1 LPGGSGPDLDEP
13 CGGEL
18 AVEGER
24 VAEPEPEPAH
34 DGEAGGVDV
43 TGLVDGFGR
52 LQAGQRAGMSI
63 FDKVKGKAADL
74 ARDHGEKVAKGVD
87 KAADAANRRTG
98 GQHAD
103 KIRDGAERAKRAVDD
118 LGNQP
123 PDETGAR

>member
-1 LPGGSGPDLDEP
+1 LPVGSGPNLDEP
-13 CGGEL
+13 SAGEL

-24 VAEPEPEPAH
+24 VAEPEAAH

-43 TGLVDGFGR
+43 TGLVDGFRR

-123 PDETGAR
+123 PGETGAR

>member
-1 LPGGSGPDLDEP
+1 MVRS
-13 CGGEL
+13 L
-18 AVEGER
+18 AVS
-24 VAEPEPEPAH
+24 PHTPAL
-34 DGEAGGVDV
+34 DVLEAHPVLHLYRG
-43 TGLVDGFGR
+43 DGFGR
-52 LQAGQRAGMSI
+52 PQAGHTRRMSI

-103 KIRDGAERAKRAVDD
+103 KIRDGAERAKRALDD

-123 PDETGAR
+123 PGETGAR

>member
-1 LPGGSGPDLDEP
+1 VHVGLRGGFRRP
-13 CGGEL
+13 
-18 AVEGER
+18 
-24 VAEPEPEPAH
+24 PAGH
-34 DGEAGGVDV
+34 
-43 TGLVDGFGR
+43 TR
-52 LQAGQRAGMSI
+52 RMSI

-123 PDETGAR
+123 PGETGAR